1 MAGSERTIVWFRRD
15 LRIDDN
21 PALATVA
28 REGSVLPVFI
38 WCPVEY
44 GQYYPGR
51 CSRWW
56 LKQSLAH
63 LGKSLE
69 SLGCPLV
76 LIHAKESTLAALLKC
91 VHLIGATRVVYNR
104 LYVIHSDTI
113 YSLSLSLS
121 ELDPISLVCDDK
133 IKKELSACGIP
144 VQSFNGDLLY
154 EPWDVYDDNGHAF
167 TNFKMYWEK
176 CMKLSVL
183 SPSSGPS
190 RLIPVPGIENVHSC
204 TIDDLGLESSK
215 DEESSNALLS
225 RVWSPG
231 WRIAEKMLEEFMSS
245 GLLQYSKH
253 SMKVGGTTTSLLSP
267 CLHFGEL
274 SVRKIYQLVKM
285 QLVKWEDEGKSEA
298 KESIP
303 LFLRAIGFREYSRYL
318 CFNFPFTHE
327 RSLLGNLK
335 HYPWIMDEDRF
346 KSWRQG
352 MTGYPLVD
360 AGMREL
366 WATGWIHNRI
376 RVIVSSFAV
385 KFLQIP
391 WIWGM
396 KYFWDV
402 LLDANLESDILGWQ
416 YISGS
421 LPDGHELSRLDNPE
435 VQGQKHDPDGE
446 YVRTWIPELARMP
459 TEWIHRPWDA
469 PKSILEVAG
478 VELGFNYPKPIVEL
492 HMARDCLDD
501 AISMMWQLDTAAKLD
516 ELNGEVVE
524 DNMNYIKGSNIPV
537 VVLKKEL
544 SSTVSSCGQ
553 RLLNGNGK
561 NKLQS
566 TEVKGPYKQIIQA
579 DVMNASNMEDTQSTA
594 NLQVSK
600 KRFHSEGAFN
610 LPSCSSSFDMHSR
623 IHDPESSSI
632 LSSGYLEQKADKNGA
647 GKVSIFFWET
657 SITWRNQPRLQFN

>member
-104 LYVIHSDTI
+104 LY
-113 YSLSLSLS
+113 
-121 ELDPISLVCDDK
+121 DPISLVCDDK

-253 SMKVGGTTTSLLSP
+253 S
-267 CLHFGEL
+267 
-274 SVRKIYQLVKM
+274 
-285 QLVKWEDEGKSEA
+285 
-298 KESIP
+298 
-303 LFLRAIGFREYSRYL
+303 
-318 CFNFPFTHE
+318 
-327 RSLLGNLK
+327 
-335 HYPWIMDEDRF
+335 
-346 KSWRQG
+346 
-352 MTGYPLVD
+352 
-360 AGMREL
+360 
-366 WATGWIHNRI
+366 
-376 RVIVSSFAV
+376 
-385 KFLQIP
+385 
-391 WIWGM
+391 M

-600 KRFHSEGAFN
+600 KRFHSEG
-610 LPSCSSSFDMHSR
+610 
-623 IHDPESSSI
+623 
-632 LSSGYLEQKADKNGA
+632 YLEQKADKNGA
-647 GKVSIFFWET
+647 GKFEDDATVDSGT
-657 SITWRNQPRLQFN
+657 STSRPSKRVA